1 MNLMSIVLIA
11 IGLAMDAFAVAIT
24 TGIILKKD
32 KDLMKNSLII
42 AGYFGFFQ
50 ALMPLIGW
58 FVGLQFK
65 EYIEKLDHW
74 IAFILLS
81 FIGVKMIYEAIKNKD
96 EQEEAI
102 DPLNKKTL
110 LFLAIATSIDALIV
124 GLSFAFLE
132 VSITSATLII
142 GVITFIICLI
152 GVYLGK
158 KFGQIFKG
166 KAELFGGGILIIIGF
181 RILLEHT
188 NLLYVL
194 N

>member
-1 MNLMSIVLIA
+1 MNLISISLIA
-11 IGLAMDAFAVAIT
+11 VGLAMDAFAVSLT
-24 TGIILKKD
+24 TGIILKKN
-32 KDLMKNSLII
+32 KGILKNSLII
-42 AGYFGFFQ
+42 AAYFGFFQ

-81 FIGVKMIYEAIKNKD
+81 FIGIKMIYEAIKKKYD
-96 EQEEAI
+96 QEEAI

-110 LFLAIATSIDALIV
+110 LFLAIATSIDALII
-124 GLSFAFLE
+124 GLSFALLE
-132 VSITSATLII
+132 VSIISATLII
-142 GVITFIICLI
+142 GIITFIICFI

-158 KFGQIFKG
+158 RFGQIFKG
-166 KAELFGGGILIIIGF
+166 KAELFGGAILIFIGF

-188 NLLYVL
+188 NLLYAL

>member
-1 MNLMSIVLIA
+1 MNLISISLIA
-11 IGLAMDAFAVAIT
+11 VGLAMDAFAVSLT
-24 TGIILKKD
+24 TGIILKKN
-32 KDLMKNSLII
+32 KDILKNSLII
-42 AGYFGFFQ
+42 AAYFGFFQ

-81 FIGVKMIYEAIKNKD
+81 FIGIKMIYGAIKKKCD
-96 EQEEAI
+96 QEEAI

-110 LFLAIATSIDALIV
+110 LFLAIATSIDALII
-124 GLSFAFLE
+124 GLSFALLE
-132 VSITSATLII
+132 VSIISATLII
-142 GVITFIICLI
+142 GIITFIICFI

-158 KFGQIFKG
+158 RFGQIFKG
-166 KAELFGGGILIIIGF
+166 KAELIGGAILIFIGF

-188 NLLYVL
+188 NLLYAL